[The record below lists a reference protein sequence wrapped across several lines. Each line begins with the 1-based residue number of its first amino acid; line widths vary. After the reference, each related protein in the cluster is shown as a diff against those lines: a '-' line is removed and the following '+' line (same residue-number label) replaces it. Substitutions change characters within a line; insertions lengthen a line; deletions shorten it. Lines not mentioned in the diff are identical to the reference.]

1 MKIEKLNLKICKQL
15 NKLEVKLSN
24 EMAVRIKIKT
34 WEDSKTHFDFSE
46 GGQNYTI
53 CGLETGGDESLGI
66 QEPIVVKRKVNCA
79 RCIQIVKFCQ
89 KIKVSEF
96 EGS

>member
-1 MKIEKLNLKICKQL
+1 
-15 NKLEVKLSN
+15 
-24 EMAVRIKIKT
+24 MAVRIKIKT
-34 WEDSKTHFDFSE
+34 WEGAKTHFDFAE
-46 GGQNYTI
+46 GGQNYTL
-53 CGLETGGDESLGI
+53 CGLETTGDEGLGI
-66 QEPIVVKRKVNCA
+66 QEPITVKRKVNCS